1 MKNLILA
8 LTLVCLG
15 FATQAHT
22 IDEYGTTCPGGG
34 KVTIQGKYFDYK
46 GQNLDSVA
54 FYIKSGSVYTFIG
67 SVFVTSGGDFI
78 TNIPYYTQAGQTV
91 YFTEYERNNTHS
103 PYTKEW
109 PTNSQ
114 YSDGTMIR
122 NTRCTVTPITLTS
135 WTARVDDNDSA
146 LVHMAW
152 SVDMESNVAY
162 YRIDGSTD
170 NGKTWDTGVARLN
183 SLGDTNLKRDY
194 KLDYTN
200 PLIGMI
206 AKTAGIGTIG
216 IVLAIAVFAGSMRN
230 KGLAGVAVCLIVV
243 SCAGFVACKKDIT
256 APKQGLKYNAVK
268 LNEVDKDGSVKDFAT
283 RQLK

>member
-8 LTLVCLG
+8 LTFICLG

-34 KVTIQGKYFDYK
+34 KVTIKGEDFDYK

-54 FYIKSGSVYTFIG
+54 FYIKNGNVYTFIG
-67 SVFVTSGGDFI
+67 SVFVTSGGDFV
-78 TNIPYYTQAGQTV
+78 TNILYFTQSGQVV

-103 PYTKEW
+103 SYSKKW

-114 YSDGTMIR
+114 YTSGTMIR

-135 WTARVDDNDSA
+135 WTARVDANDST
-146 LVHMAW
+146 LVHLAW

-170 NGKTWDTGVARLN
+170 KGKTWDLGITKLE

-194 KLDYTN
+194 KLDYQN
-200 PLIGMI
+200 PLIGLI
-206 AKTAGIGTIG
+206 AKTAGVGAFG
-216 IVLAIAVFAGSMRN
+216 IVLMIAVFAGSLRN
-230 KGLAGVAVCLIVV
+230 KVLAGTFACLLLVV
-243 SCAGFVACKKDIT
+243 SFACKKSIER
-256 APKQGLKYNAVK
+256 PKQGLKYNAVR
-268 LNEVDKDGSVKDFAT
+268 LTEVDNDGSEKTFEVRYF
-283 RQLK
+283 